1 MNFNTIC
8 CCHGVAAV
16 RSADANAARCV
27 TAGETAYAVPG
38 YPPAKQPE
46 GAARRGASR
55 PGESEVA

>member
-27 TAGETAYAVPG
+27 TAGETAYVKAG
-38 YPPAKQPE
+38 
-46 GAARRGASR
+46 
-55 PGESEVA
+55 EVA